1 MRATPD
7 GNAQADQTVRP
18 WRAGLLQAVR
28 ERVEN
33 DAYEVHPDA
42 VAESIIEH
50 SLDCSARRDQI
61 S

>member
-7 GNAQADQTVRP
+7 ANAQTDSAVRP

-33 DAYEVHPDA
+33 DAYQVSPDA
-42 VAESIIEH
+42 IAESIIEH
-50 SLDCSARRDQI
+50 SLECSAPDDQI
-61 S
+61 C